1 MNHADNFV
9 RKQIAYKPF
18 ARKEN
23 KMPSS
28 PQTSKKSGEELPNI
42 SNEDDGTTRPTQAS
56 HRAARRNGDVQRY
69 TVDLAREQRRALAL
83 CAADW
88 EVDKSRII
96 RTLIYLLE
104 ADNSLR
110 DRVQQELFNETVE

>member
-1 MNHADNFV
+1 MANSPSTS
-9 RKQIAYKPF
+9 RKSD
-18 ARKEN
+18 ED
-23 KMPSS
+23 
-28 PQTSKKSGEELPNI
+28 LPI
-42 SNEDDGTTRPTQAS
+42 VSNDDDATTRPTQAS

-110 DRVQQELFNETVE
+110 ERVQEELFNETVE

>member
-1 MNHADNFV
+1 MANS
-9 RKQIAYKPF
+9 
-18 ARKEN
+18 
-23 KMPSS
+23 PS
-28 PQTSKKSGEELPNI
+28 TSKKSDADLPTV
-42 SNEDDGTTRPTQAS
+42 SNGDESSATRPTQAN

-104 ADNSLR
+104 ADTTLR